1 MPAYEIYEKSESY
14 LRLPSSKSFAPAKRL
29 ILRTITLIACAIAA
43 MVVPKFGLFINL
55 VGAFA
60 CTLLVFVLPV
70 QIYNKAYNG
79 ALSTWRKY
87 FHYALVTFGII
98 VGSIATVVSVYELI
112 NAFAHEDEHDA

>member
-70 QIYNKAYNG
+70 WIYNKAHKG
-79 ALSTWRKY
+79 ALNTVRRY
-87 FHYALVTFGII
+87 FHYALVIFGII
-98 VGSIATVVSVYELI
+98 VGSIATIVSIYELI
-112 NAFAHEDEHDA
+112 KAFAHEDATEA